1 MVEIDEQV
9 GGEGIGASRSIG
21 LVEGFG
27 IPSVAGDRRR
37 KCEGGALA
45 TIPTV
50 ERASIGALYLF
61 GGNIHGMGVS
71 TGLEVLEPAVRP
83 LSQP

>member
-9 GGEGIGASRSIG
+9 GGGGIGASRSIG

-45 TIPTV
+45 TYP
-50 ERASIGALYLF
+50 
-61 GGNIHGMGVS
+61 
-71 TGLEVLEPAVRP
+71 P
-83 LSQP
+83 